1 MFVIFDTLLFVS
13 KNISLLINKKSHLY
27 IEIIPAIKRIIQLYK
42 SELSLNRTTNIDLK
56 FL

>member
-42 SELSLNRTTNIDLK
+42 SA
-56 FL
+56 